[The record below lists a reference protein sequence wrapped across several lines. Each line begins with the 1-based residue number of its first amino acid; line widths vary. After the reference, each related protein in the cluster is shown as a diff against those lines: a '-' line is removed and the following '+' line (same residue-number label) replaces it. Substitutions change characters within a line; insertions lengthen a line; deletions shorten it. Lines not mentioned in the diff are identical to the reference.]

1 MTTIA
6 FKHLVAAAAHFHRLV
21 RAQLVVDDGVAHAQT
36 QILGAA
42 RLAGLLMFR
51 GLRVDC
57 VGLAPGMRVPSEEGR
72 VQGERLLETLL
83 LTLRQLGHPTPR
95 HSLDPHC
102 ASAALARLAFAEI
115 HERLTPAA
123 LVYLAQSPMGMTD
136 AAMAAAVATAGLI
149 HDHAPAMPPHQAAA
163 LAALGFEEG
172 LSTVPWPLS
181 AAHAE
186 ALCAQGSSRGSGA
199 AWEPAYIRTMS

>member
-1 MTTIA
+1 MTTMA
-6 FKHLVAAAAHFHRLV
+6 FKHLVAASAHFHRLV
-21 RAQLVVDDGVAHAQT
+21 RAQVVVDDGVAHAPT
-36 QILGAA
+36 QILAAA

-57 VGLAPGMRVPSEEGR
+57 GGLAPGMRVPSEDAC
-72 VQGERLLETLL
+72 VQGERLLEMLL
-83 LTLRQLGHPTPR
+83 ITLRQLGHPTPR
-95 HSLDPHC
+95 HRLDPHC

-123 LVYLAQSPMGMTD
+123 LAYLAQSPMGMTD
-136 AAMAAAVATAGLI
+136 AAMAATVATAGLI
-149 HDHAPAMPPHQAAA
+149 HDHAPAMPTHQAAA

-181 AAHAE
+181 AAHAQ
-186 ALCAQGSSRGSGA
+186 ALCARRSSPARGAG
-199 AWEPAYIRTMS
+199 WEPAYIRTMS